1 MVNLSLLANP
11 PPLRMCTPP
20 SASGQ
25 ATSNVAKHTTA
36 YATSFPRRVSRAGW
50 VEVEPGEGHG
60 SHRELAASPDL
71 PTGVTAVAPEG
82 GDRTGL
88 LSVPRSIAPATPWL
102 PLSTDGK
109 GRQPQG
115 AKGRTGCYP
124 KQQRWAVAPDGGGG
138 GGA

>member
-1 MVNLSLLANP
+1 MLPN
-11 PPLRMCTPP
+11 TPP
-20 SASGQ
+20 
-25 ATSNVAKHTTA
+25 A
-36 YATSFPRRVSRAGW
+36 YATSFLRRVSRAGW

-60 SHRELAASPDL
+60 SHRELAASPGL

-115 AKGRTGCYP
+115 AKGRIGCYP

-138 GGA
+138 GGCLRPGNTAVPLAKVGTGGNRN